1 MEREGLEVLLKKLC
15 RVYIFLFILIFI
27 DGCYDDHTILKTKE
41 SVPIEIKGNI
51 KYEYKIQPYDRVMI
65 YLYKYPDLSA
75 NNLTSAGNNN
85 DMYHDDMRGTMIDG
99 NGKLSLPLLGRVKL
113 AGLTQTQAS
122 KMLEK
127 KYSEFVKDPSVVV
140 QVVNKKV
147 YILGEVKSSKTITID
162 RDIIPIYEAI
172 AKAGGF
178 TDDAQRDNI
187 IILSHNDKGKSI
199 LRRVDL
205 STFQRAALSNI
216 ILKPGDLVYVPPSG
230 WKEYRLTTDNY
241 ISVLK
246 TISQLA
252 SPYLTLRNV
261 FNWD

>member
-1 MEREGLEVLLKKLC
+1 MLLQ
-15 RVYIFLFILIFI
+15 RLFMISILLLILTSI
-27 DGCYDDHTILKTKE
+27 NGCYDDHTILKTKE

-75 NNLTSAGNNN
+75 IDLTNTGNANYAN
-85 DMYHDDMRGTMIDG
+85 IDIRGTMING
-99 NGKLSLPLLGRVKL
+99 NGKLSLPLIGRVKL

-147 YILGEVKSSKTITID
+147 YILGEVKSSKTITMD

-172 AKAGGF
+172 AQAGGF
-178 TDDAQRDNI
+178 TNDAQRDNI
-187 IILSHNDKGKSI
+187 IILSHNDKGKST
-199 LRRVDL
+199 LRRVDI
-205 STFQRAALSNI
+205 STFKRAALSNI
-216 ILKPGDLVYVPPSG
+216 ILKPGDVVYVPPSG

-241 ISVLK
+241 ISVLR